1 MQTIRNTVL
10 LILLLA
16 LPAAAQQYANGGMF
30 STASI
35 AGLLPV
41 ERLGARGADKSDAE
55 DAHTLRAE
63 PLPAPAPAPAFLPLD
78 LPVMTQRSAVSSAP
92 APASVPHADLHT
104 FSGARIRNMIE
115 LHWETVSDA
124 GTTAFAVERRSQL
137 HTQWQSVGYVR
148 SSQAAGSG
156 YRFLDKLHGDGVAYY
171 RLRQMRTDGSA
182 VVSPVISVTPDA
194 VPHTFSVWSEVATP
208 FQNYGTVSF
217 GLEHRSEVKVTL
229 HDHLGTHIATLLD
242 YQVMDAGH
250 HVLPIATSRLASG
263 LYFLQLHSKG
273 GSRKLLLP
281 LP

>member
-1 MQTIRNTVL
+1 MQTIRITIL
-10 LILLLA
+10 LVLLLA
-16 LPAAAQQYANGGMF
+16 LPMAAQQYANGGMF

-41 ERLGARGADKSDAE
+41 ERPGARGIDKNEAE
-55 DAHTLRAE
+55 AAHTLRAK
-63 PLPAPAPAPAFLPLD
+63 PLPAPAPAFLPLE
-78 LPVMTQRSAVSSAP
+78 LPVMTQRSVASST
-92 APASVPHADLHT
+92 PASKRVPHADLHT

-124 GTTAFAVERRSQL
+124 GTAAFAIERRSQL

-148 SSQAAGSG
+148 TSQAAGTG

-171 RLRQMRTDGSA
+171 RLRQVRTDGSA
-182 VVSPVISVTPDA
+182 VVSSAISVTPDA
-194 VPHTFSVWSEVATP
+194 VPHTFSVWSDASTP

-217 GLEHRSEVKVTL
+217 GLAQRSEVKVTL
-229 HDHLGTHIATLLD
+229 HDRFGTTIATLLD
-242 YQVMDAGH
+242 YQVMDEGH

-281 LP
+281 LL